1 MDNDFA
7 TGYALG
13 SDSNGGNCN
22 NGGFWGGD
30 GWWAIIIFAMIFG
43 WGRGGFGGFGGGGAS
58 TDPGLQGLATRA
70 DVNEAIAFNG
80 VERGISAI
88 QQGICDST
96 YALNNSITSGFNNT
110 NVALLQGFNGVQSQM
125 CNMAAQAQDCC
136 CQTQRAIDGVNYNMA
151 TNTCAIQNTIQG
163 STRDI
168 LENNNSNTRAILD
181 FLTQSKIDSLQ
192 AENQSLKLAASQAN
206 QNSYLTATLD
216 AQTSELIRRINPM
229 PVPAYQVPAPYP
241 YCGAYNNL
249 VISQAVAFTGGN
261 LEINLPAGSYNNGEK
276 YCVVVGQAIPDTTTI
291 NAPVYFTI
299 GTGTTLY
306 PMTKRNCAQVTAC
319 GIRTRTK
326 YSLCV
331 VTTPTGGSFRML
343 GTPCCSPSNN
353 LTSIDGGAAPAPTA

>member
-96 YALNNSITSGFNNT
+96 FALNNTLTNGFHGVDTAICNLGYQTQTGFNS
-110 NVALLQGFNGVQSQM
+110 LG
-125 CNMAAQAQDCC
+125 AQLAQCC
-136 CQTQRAIDGVNYNMA
+136 CDTQAAIQGVRYDMA
-151 TNTCAIQNTIQG
+151 TQACDTRNTIQNT
-163 STRDI
+163 TRDI
-168 LENNNSNTRAILD
+168 LDNNNANTRAILD
-181 FLTQSKIDSLQ
+181 FLTQDKISSLQ
-192 AENQSLKLAASQAN
+192 SENQALKFQASQAN

-241 YCGAYNNL
+241 YCG
-249 VISQAVAFTGGN
+249 T
-261 LEINLPAGSYNNGEK
+261 YNNG
-276 YCVVVGQAIPDTTTI
+276 
-291 NAPVYFTI
+291 
-299 GTGTTLY
+299 
-306 PMTKRNCAQVTAC
+306 C
-319 GIRTRTK
+319 G
-326 YSLCV
+326 C
-331 VTTPTGGSFRML
+331 G
-343 GTPCCSPSNN
+343 C
-353 LTSIDGGAAPAPTA
+353 